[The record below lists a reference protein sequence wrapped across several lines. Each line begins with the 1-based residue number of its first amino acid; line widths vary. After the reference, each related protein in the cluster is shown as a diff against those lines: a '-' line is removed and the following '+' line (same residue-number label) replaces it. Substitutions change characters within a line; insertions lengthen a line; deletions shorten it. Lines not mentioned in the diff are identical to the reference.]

1 MPDEEFDKRLSPSGE
16 VDYESNRAATN
27 KNLKMEGKNG
37 N

>member
-1 MPDEEFDKRLSPSGE
+1 MPDEEFNKGLSPSGE
-16 VDYESNRAATN
+16 VDYEGSRAAIN